1 VRLPDPCP
9 DDGFDGA
16 SLKPLDLLT
25 TVKSLGRRWGAVLDR
40 SDEDA
45 DLVNRRPPGG
55 GPSAAELADQA
66 AAGLDAASNELDTH
80 GVPSTDV
87 RAAAARLAGLL
98 DRLDA
103 DAWSEPGVG
112 DAARRGAHAGI
123 HWLRPADRAI
133 EAARRSRD

>member
-1 VRLPDPCP
+1 MTLPDPCP

-16 SLKPLDLLT
+16 GLKPLDVVT

-45 DLVNRRPPGG
+45 DLVTRRPPDG
-55 GPSAAELADQA
+55 GPSAAELAAEA
-66 AAGLDAASNELDTH
+66 AAGLDAASGDA
-80 GVPSTDV
+80 GAGAYPSTDV
-87 RAAAARLAGLL
+87 RAAASRLAGFL

-103 DAWSEPGVG
+103 DAWSAPGVA
-112 DAARRGAHAGI
+112 DAARRGAHAGV
-123 HWLRPADRAI
+123 HWLRPAERAV